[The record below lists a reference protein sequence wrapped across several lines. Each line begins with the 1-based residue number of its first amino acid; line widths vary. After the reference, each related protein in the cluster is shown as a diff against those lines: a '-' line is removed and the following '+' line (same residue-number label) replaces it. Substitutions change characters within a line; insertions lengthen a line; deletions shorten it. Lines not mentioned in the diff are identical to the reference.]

1 MVITELPHGVTTEAL
16 ITSIEEAV
24 KKKKIPIRNIDDFT
38 SEKVEIELTLSQG
51 SDQEKTIEAL
61 YAFTKCETSITSRLI
76 CLKNNR
82 PIEINVD
89 DVLRHNTSQL
99 LEILERRN

>member
-51 SDQEKTIEAL
+51 SDQEKQLKLSMHLRNVKLQLQVAL
-61 YAFTKCETSITSRLI
+61 YV
-76 CLKNNR
+76 LKT
-82 PIEINVD
+82 I
-89 DVLRHNTSQL
+89 VL
-99 LEILERRN
+99 

>member
-1 MVITELPHGVTTEAL
+1 MTTEAL
-16 ITSIEEAV
+16 IASIEEAV

-61 YAFTKCETSITSRLI
+61 YAFT
-76 CLKNNR
+76 
-82 PIEINVD
+82 NVK
-89 DVLRHNTSQL
+89 LQL
-99 LEILERRN
+99 QVMS